1 MTTVIRNASAA
12 DLLANLPTLA
22 GTTPR
27 NSLVLLGFRGN
38 RTHATLRFDLP
49 SRGYGRFAST
59 VIGTFCKIPNVD
71 GVVPVICTDAPFG
84 SHGELLSVLF
94 RRFEQAGFGVM
105 DALIVGCDGWGSHFD
120 PDVPSGGRA
129 LSEIAAHDPA
139 TALPPRVPAA
149 DEVACRRMTVDLAR
163 LYRLAEGE
171 EVESI
176 EAADE
181 ADEADEL
188 DELADLPFLAE
199 NALAW
204 DSAEI
209 AARGALLVF
218 ALKGP
223 PVRDLVML
231 QWAFGLDLGDAMWS
245 ADTCFGMQAR
255 TTYRNVDTQ
264 AAELMMG
271 HGPRP
276 STERIEAAIALL
288 TTLIS
293 RADDTHR
300 KAPLCM
306 LAWLNWAL
314 GRGSAAGIHID
325 EVLAIDPEYGMG
337 ELLDTLLSRGALPEW
352 LFISPQISRTS

>member
-1 MTTVIRNASAA
+1 MTTEIKNASAA
-12 DLLANLPTLA
+12 DLLSNLPALA

-59 VIGTFCKIPNVD
+59 VIGTFCKIPDVD
-71 GVVPVICTDAPFG
+71 GVIPVICTDAPFG
-84 SHGELLSVLF
+84 SHGDLLSVLL
-94 RRFEQAGFGVM
+94 RRFEQAGFDVK

-129 LSEIAAHDPA
+129 LSEIAAHHPA
-139 TALPPRVPAA
+139 PALPARVPPA

-163 LYRLAEGE
+163 LYRLAARED
-171 EVESI
+171 VDSRDS
-176 EAADE
+176 DE
-181 ADEADEL
+181 TDEL
-188 DELADLPFLAE
+188 DELADLADLPFLAE

-204 DSAEI
+204 ESSDI
-209 AARGALLVF
+209 ASRGALLVF

-245 ADTCFGMQAR
+245 ADTCHGMEAR
-255 TTYRNVDTQ
+255 KTYPNVDAQ

-293 RADDTHR
+293 RTDDTHR

-325 EVLAIDPEYGMG
+325 EVLAIDSKYGMG
-337 ELLDTLLSRGALPEW
+337 ELLDTLFSSGTLPEW
-352 LFISPQISRTS
+352 LFISPQISQTS

>member
-12 DLLANLPTLA
+12 DLLANLPALA

-27 NSLVLLGFRGN
+27 NSLVLLGFRGK

-59 VIGTFCKIPNVD
+59 VIGLFCKIPEVD
-71 GVVPVICTDAPFG
+71 GVVPVICTDAPFA
-84 SHGELLSVLF
+84 SDRDLLSLLL
-94 RRFEQAGFGVM
+94 RRFEQAGFGVK
-105 DALIVGCDGWGSHFD
+105 DALIVGCDGWGSYFD
-120 PDVPSGGRA
+120 PDVPPAGRP
-129 LSEIAAHDPA
+129 LGEIEPQHRAPTVPA
-139 TALPPRVPAA
+139 RVPSA
-149 DEVACRRMTVDLAR
+149 DELTCRRMTVELAR

-171 EVESI
+171 EVDSI
-176 EAADE
+176 EAE
-181 ADEADEL
+181 ETDEL

-204 DSAEI
+204 D
-209 AARGALLVF
+209 AADITSSGALLLF

-231 QWAFGLDLGDAMWS
+231 QWAFGLELGDAMWS
-245 ADTCFGMQAR
+245 ADTCFGMEAR
-255 TTYRNVDTQ
+255 KTYANVDVQ
-264 AAELMMG
+264 AADLMMG

-276 STERIEAAIALL
+276 STERVEAAIALL

-293 RADDTHR
+293 RSDDTHR

-314 GRGSAAGIHID
+314 GRGSVAGIHID
-325 EVLAIDPEYGMG
+325 EVRAIDPEYSMG
-337 ELLDTLLSRGALPEW
+337 ELLNTLFSRGELPEW
-352 LFISPQISRTS
+352 LFTSPQIPPTV